1 MHAGKTCGCSVEV
14 YCQETVSQSKM
25 ETLLLYGAKVSRHG
39 KDCVDAE
46 LKARQTAKERGQVY
60 LSPYNDWDVMTGQGT
75 VGYEIYSELPEVDF
89 VLVSVGG
96 GGLIGGTAAFLK
108 DRNPKIQVIGC
119 QPRNSKV
126 MFESVKSGHIQHE
139 PSYDT
144 LSDGTA
150 GDIED
155 GSVTF
160 PVCSKFV
167 DDWILVD
174 EQQISDA
181 VFFMLDKHHKM
192 IEGSAGVVVAAFLD
206 KKERFKGKN
215 VALVICGGNISSVTL
230 QSILNSHIKAE

>member
-1 MHAGKTCGCSVEV
+1 MA
-14 YCQETVSQSKM
+14 
-25 ETLLLYGAKVSRHG
+25 
-39 KDCVDAE
+39 
-46 LKARQTAKERGQVY
+46 
-60 LSPYNDWDVMTGQGT
+60 GQGT
-75 VGYEIYSELPEVDF
+75 IGYEIYSELPEVDY

-126 MFESVKSGHIQHE
+126 MFESVKAGHIQHE

-144 LSDGTA
+144 LSDGTS

-174 EQQISDA
+174 EQQIS
-181 VFFMLDKHHKM
+181 
-192 IEGSAGVVVAAFLD
+192 
-206 KKERFKGKN
+206 
-215 VALVICGGNISSVTL
+215 
-230 QSILNSHIKAE
+230 